1 MWKECIDTDV
11 WPGYADELKTLDLT
25 NDWHRLSMQEVAKK
39 FNVGRHFVYKIV
51 EKYAI
56 ETKYIANKRTVDLN
70 DFAMALKWDAEG
82 KEVA

>member
-1 MWKECIDTDV
+1 
-11 WPGYADELKTLDLT
+11 
-25 NDWHRLSMQEVAKK
+25 
-39 FNVGRHFVYKIV
+39 V